1 MAFTHTIKTIF
12 SSTGGASVQGSV
24 ASVAD
29 AEDNRD
35 IVVPALTTDMAVD
48 LTLAFA
54 RLKSIFILSDR
65 DASFQTNNATTPIDT
80 VTLKAGVP
88 FVWVSTGGVVN
99 PFTANI
105 TSLFLTNTHATLAA
119 TVQIRIAVDSTP

>member
-1 MAFTHTIKTIF
+1 MAFTHTIRTIF
-12 SSTGGASVQGSV
+12 SSAGGASVQGSV

-35 IVVPALTTDMAVD
+35 IVVPPTTTDHPVA

-54 RLKSIFILSDR
+54 SLKSLFILSDQ
-65 DASFQTNNATTPIDT
+65 DVSFQTNNAATPVDT
-80 VTLKAGVP
+80 LTLKANVP
-88 FVWVSTGGVVN
+88 FTWVSTGGVVN

-105 TSLFLTNTHATLAA
+105 TSLFLTNAGATAA
-119 TVQIRIAVDSTP
+119 TVQIRLAVDSTP